1 MISAMAKFDFG
12 VRQRA
17 AHQAESLQ
25 REAPM
30 GNEASDVL
38 NRFRH
43 GDIDAFETIF
53 RQHQRAVYNW
63 ILRIVRNPATAEDLT
78 VETFW
83 RIHRAHARFDPAR
96 GFEGWARH
104 IATHA
109 ALDWMRSGRT
119 ERELTAELLDDSP
132 RRGFPTSRLRGDSA
146 KDRRSLYTP
155 AAQAAHRGG
164 AGGGGR
170 TTAQGCC
177 RSAGHFGCRR
187 ETARVSRASIAEKG
201 PGRAGNQTMN
211 AHDQDESRKWMK
223 KLLQQSLPPVGAEQE
238 PERDFG
244 PPCCAAS
251 TENPRPHP
259 GSIGRCSPDWPAL

>member
-17 AHQAESLQ
+17 AHRGESLP

-30 GNEASDVL
+30 RNEASDVL

-63 ILRIVRNPATAEDLT
+63 ILRIVRDPATAEDLA

-109 ALDWMRSGRT
+109 ALDWMRSRRA
-119 ERELTAELLDDSP
+119 EREVTAEISDDP
-132 RRGFPTSRLRGDSA
+132 VAPGFADAAVSAEIRQKTAAAFTRLPPKLRV
-146 KDRRSLYTP
+146 
-155 AAQAAHRGG
+155 AAVLAVVEERPHKEAAEALGI
-164 AGGGGR
+164 
-170 TTAQGCC
+170 
-177 RSAGHFGCRR
+177 
-187 ETARVSRASIAEKG
+187 SIAAVKLRVF
-201 PGRAGNQTMN
+201 RALRLL
-211 AHDQDESRKWMK
+211 RKD
-223 KLLQQSLPPVGAEQE
+223 LEGQGI
-238 PERDFG
+238 
-244 PPCCAAS
+244 
-251 TENPRPHP
+251 RP
-259 GSIGRCSPDWPAL
+259 